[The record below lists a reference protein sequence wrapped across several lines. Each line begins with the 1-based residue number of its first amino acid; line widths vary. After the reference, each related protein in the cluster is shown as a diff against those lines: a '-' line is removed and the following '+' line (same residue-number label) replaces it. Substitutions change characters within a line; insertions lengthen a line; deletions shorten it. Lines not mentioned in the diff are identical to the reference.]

1 MKRQRRKIGNV
12 LEIKVKDNL
21 YSYGIEINNEG
32 DVAFFDYFIDSPDKY
47 KLDDLLKSP
56 LIYKFCISR
65 FLVTKSY
72 FKIVEN
78 INVEDYNIDTTLKPC
93 YIYNALSGKYRIYN
107 WPDKDIPTTKEYII
121 EHRLAPL
128 MVFDGEE
135 QIQRLL
141 LALYE
146 KRPSLALQT
155 EPWIDPYS
163 DFNLKG

>member
-12 LEIKVKDNL
+12 LEIKVKDDL
-21 YSYGIEINNEG
+21 YSYGVEINDRG
-32 DVAFFDYFIDSPDKY
+32 FVAFFDYFIDSPEKY
-47 KLDDLLKSP
+47 KLDDLLNSP

-78 INVEDYNIDTTLKPC
+78 INLDNYNIDTTLKPH
-93 YIYNALSGKYRIYN
+93 YIYDTLSGRYRIYN

-121 EHRLAPL
+121 ENKLAPV
-128 MVFDGEE
+128 MIFDGEE
-135 QIQRLL
+135 QVQRLL

-146 KRPSLALQT
+146 KKPSLTLQT

>member
-12 LEIKVKDNL
+12 LEIKVKDDL
-21 YSYGIEINNEG
+21 YSYGIEINDKG
-32 DVAFFDYFIDSPDKY
+32 YVAFFDYFIDSPDKY
-47 KLDDLLKSP
+47 KLDDLLNSP

-78 INVEDYNIDTTLKPC
+78 VNVEDYNIDTTLKPR
-93 YIYNALSGKYRIYN
+93 YIHDALTGKYRIYN

-121 EHRLAPL
+121 EHKLQCLA
-128 MVFDGEE
+128 VFDGAE
-135 QIQRLL
+135 QIQDLL
-141 LALYE
+141 LCLHE
-146 KRPSLALQT
+146 KRACQQIFE